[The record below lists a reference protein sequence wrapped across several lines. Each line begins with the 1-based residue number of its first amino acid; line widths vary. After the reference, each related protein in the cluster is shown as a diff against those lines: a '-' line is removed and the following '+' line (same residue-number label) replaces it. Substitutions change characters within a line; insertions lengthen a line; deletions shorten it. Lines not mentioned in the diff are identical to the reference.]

1 MVGSLFLLGTLA
13 ELVRGSLGFYQDFY
27 SMPMEKYGVLTP
39 LRWQDIV
46 FLIGFY
52 LVSAGLLYISYRLL
66 KYSFGRKHSE
76 SVQ

>member
-1 MVGSLFLLGTLA
+1 MICSLTALLWGSFN
-13 ELVRGSLGFYQDFY
+13 FYLNFY
-27 SMPMEKYGVLTP
+27 AIPKEKYGVLTP

-66 KYSFGRKHSE
+66 KYSFGPKRSE